1 MELKCNDA
9 AEKIFFIFLEF
20 SSKSMIKLNVTFG
33 RSQYEIIIL
42 LRKPRFTDEI
52 ITLMRD
58 KFV

>member
-1 MELKCNDA
+1 MQDA